1 MTLRSFMGQP
11 DMVNHPEHY
20 SKLPNGVGL
29 ECIEYAQE
37 MSFCQG
43 NAFKYVYRMGNKDD
57 PQQDFDKAQFYL
69 NSAIN
74 HGDFG
79 PISSYLIDTISVAT
93 PRGFLLWHIAN
104 GFLNISL
111 AHLKNS
117 DEYKDFSR
125 LDERNDV

>member
-1 MTLRSFMGQP
+1 MSKP
-11 DMVNHPEHY
+11 DMVNHPDHY
-20 SKLPNGVGL
+20 AKFPNGVGL
-29 ECIEYAQE
+29 ECIEYTKE

-57 PQQDFDKAQFYL
+57 PQQDSDKAQFYL
-69 NSAIN
+69 NAAIN
-74 HGDFG
+74 HGNFG
-79 PISSYLIDTISVAT
+79 PISSDLLDTISVAT

-104 GFLNISL
+104 GFLNNSL
-111 AHLKNS
+111 ALLKYS